1 MHILLLLF
9 YSLLC
14 GYGILK
20 IPFFRKS
27 GIPPVLLLA
36 LFALHVLVGCLHNI
50 IAWRYYPEH
59 GDIWRLFAFSLSDR
73 HLLMT
78 HQYSQLL
85 ADNSRW
91 TWFSHNSVIFI
102 LMILNFFSFDNLYID
117 TLLFAFPVFLG
128 AIALYRVFRRR
139 FPADPLTAITVF
151 LLPSTLFWTACIHR
165 EAVLYMALGFFFYG
179 LDRIFASTRPSSP
192 PTSPFLHR
200 KCLFTIFFFLL
211 IIYFRPVVAA
221 LLIPALLAWWWTER
235 PLPRRHAW
243 LLAGACAGILVILSF
258 IPGLAAWPINFL
270 SRSQGEFR
278 DLEGHSR
285 LYLPMLDGSWNSLL
299 RAFPSAVLNGL
310 FEPLPGSGGQKIY
323 LAFSMELILIWIV
336 ALAAV
341 ILHSTH
347 PLKPRI
353 SAPPPVPTLAFSRCC
368 ILFALLGMLLVGLIV
383 PFAGA
388 IVRYRSIYLPFLLAP
403 FLHSLTHWPLL
414 RRLNQLLAAWF
425 PDPR

>member
-1 MHILLLLF
+1 MHILLFIL

-20 IPFFRKS
+20 IPFFQKS
-27 GIPPVLLLA
+27 GIRPGLLIA
-36 LFALHVLVGCLHNI
+36 LFALHLLVGCLHNI

-91 TWFSHNSVIFI
+91 TYFSHNSVTFI

-128 AIALYRVFRRR
+128 ATALYRVFRRR
-139 FPADPLTAITVF
+139 FPADPLTAVTVF

-179 LDRIFASTRPSSP
+179 LDR
-192 PTSPFLHR
+192 R
-200 KCLFTIFFFLL
+200 KFLFTIFLFLL

-221 LLIPALLAWWWTER
+221 LLIPALLASWWTEK
-235 PLPRRHAW
+235 PLPRRRAW
-243 LLAGACAGILVILSF
+243 ILAGACAGILTILLLT
-258 IPGLAAWPINFL
+258 PGLSAWPINLL
-270 SRSQGEFR
+270 SRSQAEFR

-323 LAFSMELILIWIV
+323 LAFSIELILIWIV

-347 PLKPRI
+347 PLKPRT
-353 SAPPPVPTLAFSRCC
+353 SAPPPLPTLAFSRCC

-403 FLHSLTHWPLL
+403 FLHSLAHWPPL
-414 RRLNQLLAAWF
+414 RRLNEHLATWLPNPALSPG
-425 PDPR
+425 PDPNTSPDPASIS